1 MVGRGVVER
10 GVGEGGMGGG
20 GMVGSEVGR
29 EKLCVTEDWGLQA
42 TASTTVCNVEGCFDQ
57 R

>member
-1 MVGRGVVER
+1 VGRGVVER